1 MCNLNSTHICIRLSI
16 MKLNQKKK
24 KKSLIACDETSRM
37 YKRVTMEPRNAMLE
51 LRIDK

>member
-1 MCNLNSTHICIRLSI
+1 MYKAFNYET
-16 MKLNQKKK
+16 KTKKK

-51 LRIDK
+51 LRID